1 MEVIDMFLYNEKL
14 PIDVRI
20 DRPDPQSYFL
30 LDSTLHGTHVGLTQA
45 MVYIRQAFMIH
56 NETFSKILMRLAA
69 KQITDME
76 ILAKLIHLEHGEDD
90 RYYDESNDDTPVFE
104 YIMSDERKAEI
115 MKEHEV
121 EHHVNNDLTAAM
133 MRDLEFENMRKEL
146 YEELDKKL
154 NDEGAKKVF
163 AHLIDS
169 TMKSIDI
176 LKNTLNIL
184 TTHTELKEF
193 GEGDTHESWDLD
205 TGNYF
210 DKPNPYFLSPDK
222 K

>member
-1 MEVIDMFLYNEKL
+1 M
-14 PIDVRI
+14 
-20 DRPDPQSYFL
+20 
-30 LDSTLHGTHVGLTQA
+30 
-45 MVYIRQAFMIH
+45 
-56 NETFSKILMRLAA
+56 
-69 KQITDME
+69 
-76 ILAKLIHLEHGEDD
+76 
-90 RYYDESNDDTPVFE
+90 
-104 YIMSDERKAEI
+104 KAQ
-115 MKEHEV
+115 
-121 EHHVNNDLTAAM
+121 
-133 MRDLEFENMRKEL
+133 
-146 YEELDKKL
+146 
-154 NDEGAKKVF
+154 KKVF